1 MTEPE
6 FDETSAQEIKE
17 ADTSR
22 GLALDSLHPALLNA
36 IKLGVFAIVA
46 AIVLGST
53 YSATAIRIAASQAAV
68 EEKALLEVV
77 QTIEQKRIDL
87 ADRVAIPAAQLDLL
101 GIEQIEDESIQIVRD
116 NEGVPVAF
124 ILPALATDGY
134 SGDIRFLVGIDR
146 DSEITGVR
154 VIEHRETP
162 GLGDK
167 IDIKKSD
174 WILSFNGK
182 ALNNP
187 QGGWAVQKDGGE
199 FDAFTGATITPRA
212 MVNRIKAV
220 LDYYALHNIELIEQA
235 QTGSVQEAD

>member
-1 MTEPE
+1 MTDSE
-6 FDETSAQEIKE
+6 SAK
-17 ADTSR
+17 SV
-22 GLALDSLHPALLNA
+22 LDNLHPALLNA

-53 YSATAIRIAASQAAV
+53 YSATAARIAASQAAV
-68 EEKALLEVV
+68 EEKALLDVV
-77 QTIEQKRIDL
+77 ETMEQKQIDL
-87 ADRVAIPAAQLDLL
+87 PDRIAVPATQLDLL
-101 GIEQIEDESIQIVRD
+101 GIDPTEDESIQVVRD
-116 NEGVPVAF
+116 NNGLAVAF

-134 SGDIRFLVGIDR
+134 SGDIRFLVGINL

-167 IDIKKSD
+167 IDLKKSD

-187 QGGWAVQKDGGE
+187 QGGWAVTKDGGE

-212 MVNRIKAV
+212 VVNRIKAV
-220 LDYYALHNIELIEQA
+220 LDYYALHSTELIEQA
-235 QTGSVQEAD
+235 QSGAVLEEQQ